1 MQNVGRVKSFV
12 DDLIMERGTVSMR
25 VALVL
30 RSAEVQPLFR
40 DLCIRMPCASR
51 MPILP
56 PHSPLPVLPKAG
68 TLLNCAKRAALL
80 PDAATLQK
88 VTLQT
93 NPSPKPKAKSA
104 VPPGQQTPQGSV
116 TRLADSG
123 AFDSPVD
130 LYIRVSLPLSTT
142 SQHTQQSNTNPA
154 ATAYYATVR
163 YSTLQYATVRYS
175 TLQYATVRY
184 STYYRYLDYY
194 STY

>member
-1 MQNVGRVKSFV
+1 MHSH
-12 DDLIMERGTVSMR
+12 
-25 VALVL
+25 ALCKQDAN
-30 RSAEVQPLFR
+30 S
-40 DLCIRMPCASR
+40 S
-51 MPILP
+51 

-80 PDAATLQK
+80 PDAATLRK
-88 VTLQT
+88 ATLQT
-93 NPSPKPKAKSA
+93 SPSPKPKAKSA

-163 YSTLQYATVRYS
+163 YSTLQYLLPLPRL
-175 TLQYATVRY
+175 LQYLLITRRSLQERTLSSIYKHLSPSLAR
-184 STYYRYLDYY
+184 SH
-194 STY
+194 